1 MNTTSEVISIGD
13 DASGNNA
20 PTSLPGGLDAT
31 TSNGDSDARRRE
43 DGGFSIWTD
52 RRRLG
57 HTENCKI
64 EHLILYVALR
74 GVALRICKAK
84 TSGIVKTDFLPA
96 AGDKIWGKVINATK
110 LVQPGRKLGCTT
122 LLSSDTA
129 INQVMHVIFKHIQAT
144 S

>member
-57 HTENCKI
+57 HT
-64 EHLILYVALR
+64 
-74 GVALRICKAK
+74 RIARLN
-84 TSGIVKTDFLPA
+84 TSSFT
-96 AGDKIWGKVINATK
+96 W
-110 LVQPGRKLGCTT
+110 R
-122 LLSSDTA
+122 
-129 INQVMHVIFKHIQAT
+129 
-144 S
+144 